1 MLGIGVLIDKVF
13 MIEEVQCLGEYMI
26 VFEDEYGIYI
36 MNSKDLCVIVYV
48 ECLIKMGVYS
58 LKIEGC
64 IKFFY
69 YCVCIVQVY
78 CKVIDDVVVG
88 KLFDI
93 SLLEILE
100 GLVYRGY
107 IEGFLCRYIYDD
119 YQNYEYGYLVFDCQQ
134 FVGEFIGECKG
145 DFVVV
150 AVKNK
155 FFVGDS
161 FELMMS

>member
-36 MNSKDLCVIVYV
+36 MNLKDLCVIVYV
-48 ECLIKMGVYS
+48 ECLIKMGVYL

-100 GLVYRGY
+100 GLVYCGY
-107 IEGFLCRYIYDD
+107 IEGFLCCYIYDD

-150 AVKNK
+150 VVKNK

-161 FELMMS
+161 FELMML